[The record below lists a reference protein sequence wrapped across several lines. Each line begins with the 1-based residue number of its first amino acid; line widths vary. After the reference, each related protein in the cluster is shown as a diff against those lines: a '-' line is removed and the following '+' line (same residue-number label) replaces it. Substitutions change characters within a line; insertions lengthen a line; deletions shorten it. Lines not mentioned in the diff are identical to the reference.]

1 MRCPS
6 CGEEVSPG
14 ASFCEACGAKLGD
27 AAAPAPAGAQSAG
40 MPAGGIPAGG
50 GVADELSPIS
60 RPTNRT
66 TLATSAAPEART
78 CRECG
83 GPVGPDDYCT
93 VCGTKAPAVR
103 DHTQEAPAPWVAGVC
118 DRGVVHAR
126 NEDAMAVWAD
136 PTPAGRAVLV
146 VCDGVTSAE
155 DSDVASAAAAQAAL
169 GVLRPAPPV
178 GVGGPEAADAIARQS
193 LVAAAA
199 AANTAVVA
207 HTNPSSEH
215 PASCTY
221 AVGLVHGTTLW
232 GAVIGDSR
240 VYWLP
245 DAGEGQALLGD
256 DSMAQALIDAGT
268 PREQAETSP
277 QAHAITKWLGLDSP
291 DIVPRVASL
300 TVTEPGWFL
309 VCSDGLWNY
318 ASTPAQLR
326 ERIVATGSTQPLA
339 IAQGLV
345 QWAIVQG
352 GRDNI
357 TAVLARVGVPGEV
370 PGEVRGDPPGEAP
383 DAMGETA
390 RHTDERV

>member
-1 MRCPS
+1 MTCAA
-6 CGEEVSPG
+6 CGEELTEG
-14 ASFCEACGAKLGD
+14 ASFCEACGAKVS
-27 AAAPAPAGAQSAG
+27 AASSAPAVLSV
-40 MPAGGIPAGG
+40 PAGGLPAQGSPL
-50 GVADELSPIS
+50 VDELSPIS

-66 TLATSAAPEART
+66 GPAPAAPQVART

-83 GPVGPDDYCT
+83 GAVGADDYCT

-103 DHTQEAPAPWVAGVC
+103 DHTEENPAPWVGGVC
-118 DRGVVHAR
+118 DRGVAHTR
-126 NEDAMAVWAD
+126 NEDAMALWAD
-136 PTPAGRAVLV
+136 PDPSGRAVLV

-155 DSDVASAAAAQAAL
+155 DSDVASAAATQAAL

-193 LVAAAA
+193 LTAAAA
-199 AANTAVVA
+199 AANTAVIA
-207 HTNPSSEH
+207 HTNPSSAH

-221 AVGLVHGTTLW
+221 AVGLVQGSTLW

-245 DAGEGQALLGD
+245 DDGEGHALLGD

-291 DIVPRVASL
+291 DITPRVA
-300 TVTEPGWFL
+300 TVVAEAPGWFL

-318 ASTPAQLR
+318 ASTPAELR
-326 ERIVATGSTQPLA
+326 GRIEATRATDPLA
-339 IAQGLV
+339 ITRGLV
-345 QWAIVQG
+345 EWAIAQG

-357 TAVLARVGVPGEV
+357 TAALARIGGAAAPADVAAAPADVAVGENATHRQEG
-370 PGEVRGDPPGEAP
+370 A
-383 DAMGETA
+383 
-390 RHTDERV
+390 